1 MNASPSQLGLSEF
14 VREQED
20 LVLRL
25 KSERQWWEQLRE
37 WGKPNFGQMGM
48 RLDALRERLARHFSK
63 EETAEHRLVSPP
75 DASLPGSLHPLDPNE
90 MEARHRLLL
99 TRLDGII
106 ARLNGCG
113 AGFDCWGTAGREFE
127 TFATDL
133 QTEQESE
140 LRRLRDLL
148 NAR

>member
-1 MNASPSQLGLSEF
+1 MNASPSQLGLSEL

-20 LVLRL
+20 LVLRV
-25 KSERQWWEQLRE
+25 KSDRQWWEQLRE
-37 WGKPNFGQMGM
+37 LGKPNFGQMGM
-48 RLDALRERLARHFSK
+48 RLDALRERLARHFSQ
-63 EETAEHRLVSPP
+63 EETAEHRLASPS
-75 DASLPGSLHPLDPNE
+75 DASVPASLHPLDPTE

-99 TRLDGII
+99 ARLDAII

-113 AGFDCWGTAGREFE
+113 PSFDCWGTAGREFE

-133 QTEQESE
+133 QAEQESE